1 MNFRII
7 FNIWD
12 FLLPSHGGADPGAV
26 SGGLQEKDFTLEASL
41 YMADR
46 LKELGIPVVLTRDY
60 DENISRTERL
70 RRANEAFGGS
80 PNAILI
86 SNHINAG
93 GGEGAE
99 VIYALRNNSTLAQS
113 ILEEIGSEGQ
123 IMRKYYQR
131 RLPEDPSKDYYYII
145 RETTPMQSVLVEYG
159 FIDNANDRVKLQNDL
174 LNYVEAVVRAIA
186 EYAGV
191 PYTPPEGSGNNFYT
205 VVKGDSLWSIAN
217 RFGVTVQALRDAN
230 NLTSDVLSVGQILR
244 IPGSNEGDEIVP
256 PSGNV
261 TYTVQRGDS
270 LWSIASR
277 YGISV
282 NDLRRANNLTSD
294 TLSIGQVLIIPGVG
308 SGNEGNDNITG
319 PSTTYTVVSGDSLW
333 SIANRFGVTVQAL
346 RDANNLTSDVL
357 SVGQVLTIP
366 GVSGEEDNGEDEDN
380 GAVFYYTVE
389 RGDSLWSI
397 ARRFGVTVQEIR
409 DANDLTSD
417 TLSVGQSLIIPGI
430 SAGDDLEDNEENDTV
445 PTTYTVA
452 SGDSLW
458 SIANRFGVTVN
469 ELKSAN
475 GLTSNLLSVGQ
486 VLIIPTAGSST
497 PGSPIYNTY
506 TVASG
511 DSLWSIANR
520 FGTTVD
526 TIKTLNNLT
535 SNLLSIGQV
544 LQIPNN

>member
-445 PTTYTVA
+445 PTTYTVV

-458 SIANRFGVTVN
+458 SIANRFGVTVSD
-469 ELKSAN
+469 LKSAN

>member
-1 MNFRII
+1 MNFNII

-319 PSTTYTVVSGDSLW
+319 PSTTYTVVKGDSLW

-409 DANDLTSD
+409 DANDLMSD
-417 TLSVGQSLIIPGI
+417 TLSIGQSLIIPGI
-430 SAGDDLEDNEENDTV
+430 SAGDDLEDNEDSETV

-469 ELKSAN
+469 DLKSAN

-497 PGSPIYNTY
+497 PGSPTYNTY

>member
-1 MNFRII
+1 MYER
-7 FNIWD
+7 
-12 FLLPSHGGADPGAV
+12 
-26 SGGLQEKDFTLEASL
+26 LQK
-41 YMADR
+41 
-46 LKELGIPVVLTRDY
+46 LGIPAVLTRDY
-60 DENISRTERL
+60 DENLSREERL

-80 PNAILI
+80 SNAILI

-113 ILEEIGSEGQ
+113 ILEEIGAEGQ

-145 RETTPMQSVLVEYG
+145 RETSPMQSLLVEYG

-186 EYAGV
+186 QYAGV
-191 PYTPPEGSGNNFYT
+191 PYIPPEGSTTNFYT
-205 VVKGDSLWSIAN
+205 VQSGDSLWSIA
-217 RFGVTVQALRDAN
+217 RKFGVTVQELRDAN
-230 NLTSDVLSVGQILR
+230 NLTSDTLSIGQILR
-244 IPGSNEGDEIVP
+244 IPTGDSGTDNGTGS
-256 PSGNV
+256 NV

-294 TLSIGQVLIIPGVG
+294 TLSIGQVLIIPGV
-308 SGNEGNDNITG
+308 SNGNEDDNDNDNVIE
-319 PSTTYTVVSGDSLW
+319 PSTTYTVQRGDSLW
-333 SIANRFGVTVQAL
+333 SIANRFGVTVGQI
-346 RDANNLTSDVL
+346 RDANNLTTDVL
-357 SVGQVLTIP
+357 SI
-366 GVSGEEDNGEDEDN
+366 
-380 GAVFYYTVE
+380 
-389 RGDSLWSI
+389 
-397 ARRFGVTVQEIR
+397 
-409 DANDLTSD
+409 
-417 TLSVGQSLIIPGI
+417 GQSLIIPGI
-430 SAGDDLEDNEENDTV
+430 SADDDLEEDNGNETI
-445 PTTYTVA
+445 PSTYTVQR
-452 SGDSLW
+452 GDSLW

-469 ELKSAN
+469 DLKSAN
-475 GLTSNLLSVGQ
+475 SLTSNLLSVGQ
-486 VLIIPTAGSST
+486 VLIIPNSST
-497 PGSPIYNTY
+497 NNPVNPTYTTY
-506 TVASG
+506 TVQSG

>member
-1 MNFRII
+1 MNFNII

-445 PTTYTVA
+445 PTTYTVV

-458 SIANRFGVTVN
+458 SIANRFGVTVSD
-469 ELKSAN
+469 LKSAN

>member
-1 MNFRII
+1 MNERRVTGVVV
-7 FNIWD
+7 D
-12 FLLPSHGGADPGAV
+12 AGHGGADPGAV

-244 IPGSNEGDEIVP
+244 IPGSNEGNEIVP

-261 TYTVQRGDS
+261 TYTVQKGDS

-319 PSTTYTVVSGDSLW
+319 PSTTYTVVKGDSLW

-346 RDANNLTSDVL
+346 RDANNLTNDVL

-366 GVSGEEDNGEDEDN
+366 GVSGEEDNGEDENN

-409 DANDLTSD
+409 DANVLTTD

-430 SAGDDLEDNEENDTV
+430 SAGDDLEDNEDSEIV

-469 ELKSAN
+469 DLKTAN
-475 GLTSNLLSVGQ
+475 NLTSNLLSIGQ
-486 VLIIPTAGSST
+486 VLIIPTTGSNNPNNPT
-497 PGSPIYNTY
+497 YTTY

-526 TIKTLNNLT
+526 TIKNLNNLT

>member
-1 MNFRII
+1 MNERRVTGVVV
-7 FNIWD
+7 D
-12 FLLPSHGGADPGAV
+12 AGHGGADPGAV

-244 IPGSNEGDEIVP
+244 IPGSNEGNEIVP

-261 TYTVQRGDS
+261 TYTVQKGDS

-319 PSTTYTVVSGDSLW
+319 PSTTYTVVKGDSLW

-366 GVSGEEDNGEDEDN
+366 GVSGEEDNGEDENN

-409 DANDLTSD
+409 DANVLTTD

-430 SAGDDLEDNEENDTV
+430 SAGDDLEDNEDSEIV

-469 ELKSAN
+469 DLKTAN
-475 GLTSNLLSVGQ
+475 NLTSNLLSIGQ
-486 VLIIPTAGSST
+486 VLIIPTTGSNNPNNPT
-497 PGSPIYNTY
+497 YTTY

-526 TIKTLNNLT
+526 TIKNLNNLT